1 MRGTSGT
8 SGTSPLYIILVILPR
23 TTLPATVNVYTQSGF
38 TIYGTFL
45 LLIAFS
51 KRLLVCNFRP
61 EVAMVTKWVLAIE
74 EFSIRIEKAYRLD
87 IDTHRPIQNRS
98 LKRSDC
104 PDIIFLIVI
113 LVRVIRLW
121 LARLDATKLDA
132 LFWLYIAV
140 ITIAMRV
147 LGNIYHKE

>member
-1 MRGTSGT
+1 
-8 SGTSPLYIILVILPR
+8 
-23 TTLPATVNVYTQSGF
+23 
-38 TIYGTFL
+38 
-45 LLIAFS
+45 
-51 KRLLVCNFRP
+51 
-61 EVAMVTKWVLAIE
+61 MVTKWVLAIE
-74 EFSIRIEKAYRLD
+74 EFSIRKEKAYRLD